1 MVVAAVVL
9 AVPVVLVMD
18 LVAMVFKVLGF
29 HQHMEHQMVALPAL
43 DGSLVVVAVV
53 LKLLLRAVMVAL
65 VVAAVA
71 DLEAYL
77 VRVAV
82 VPVHR
87 VMVEELTLVVAAVE
101 KDPMQKVLVVD
112 QVS

>member
-1 MVVAAVVL
+1 
-9 AVPVVLVMD
+9 
-18 LVAMVFKVLGF
+18 
-29 HQHMEHQMVALPAL
+29 
-43 DGSLVVVAVV
+43 
-53 LKLLLRAVMVAL
+53 MVAL

-77 VRVAV
+77 VGVAV

-101 KDPMQKVLVVD
+101 KDPMQMVLVVD